1 MSKSKKKG
9 NQPAK
14 SNAQNKDVK
23 PADVKETEEIEEV
36 QAEESVEEETEEVD
50 APETEE
56 ASESEVTESDE
67 SDKSEEDDSE
77 EEETEEEEKKPEA
90 KEISKDE
97 FAKLSFAEKCKRDP
111 VIPVCIVLAVVMIA
125 VATLYFMLPNIKAP
139 SMGMTAQEFRE
150 NYRQGEIAIALYQNA
165 LYIGFGELSYVN
177 PKDDP
182 SILGD
187 RETYK
192 ISESYV
198 DYFKGY
204 ARNFSNSGIEGAAR
218 KSDGNLAYVRVYSKA
233 DFEPAWF
240 CFSNFLEA
248 LYPGLGKYEAM
259 NIALNEVNNPV
270 AADQYTVRG
279 DFAFKWYAVH
289 RGEIDYFVIEAVPKS
304 ALKQSQIGRVLE
316 MEAVS
321 AEAPTIPESEV
332 DLTAETT

>member
-14 SNAQNKDVK
+14 SDAQNKDVK
-23 PADVKETEEIEEV
+23 KADVKEAEEIEEV
-36 QAEESVEEETEEVD
+36 QAEESEAEENEDLDAPDTEEV
-50 APETEE
+50 
-56 ASESEVTESDE
+56 SESEAAD
-67 SDKSEEDDSE
+67 SEESEESEEAE
-77 EEETEEEEKKPEA
+77 EEETEEEEKEPEA
-90 KEISKDE
+90 KEISNAE
-97 FAKLSFAEKCKRDP
+97 FAKLSFTEKCKKDP
-111 VIPVCIVLAVVMIA
+111 VIPVCIILAIVMIG

-192 ISESYV
+192 VSDAYV

-259 NIALNEVNNPV
+259 NIALNEVNDPV
-270 AADQYTVRG
+270 AEDQYTVRG

-289 RGEIDYFVIEAVPKS
+289 RGEMDYFVIEAVPKS

-332 DLTAETT
+332 DITAETT